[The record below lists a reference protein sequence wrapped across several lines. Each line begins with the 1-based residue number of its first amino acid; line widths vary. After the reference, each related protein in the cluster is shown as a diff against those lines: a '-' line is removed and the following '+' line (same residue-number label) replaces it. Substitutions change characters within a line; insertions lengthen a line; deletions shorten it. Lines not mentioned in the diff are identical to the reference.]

1 MTNPNTARST
11 GKDKS
16 TPIGIVSNSLDE
28 DAVTDEVSADQGAEE
43 TSPDAA
49 EQSEE

>member
-28 DAVTDEVSADQGAEE
+28 DSVTDEAPDDQSAEE
-43 TSPDAA
+43 TSSDASD
-49 EQSEE
+49 ESEN

>member
-1 MTNPNTARST
+1 MTNPNTVKST

-28 DAVTDEVSADQGAEE
+28 SSDSAEAPEDQSADE
-43 TSPDAA
+43 TSPDASD
-49 EQSEE
+49 ESEN

>member
-1 MTNPNTARST
+1 MANPNTVKST

-28 DAVTDEVSADQGAEE
+28 EPGATEAPDDQSADE
-43 TSPDAA
+43 TSPDASD
-49 EQSEE
+49 ESEN

>member
-1 MTNPNTARST
+1 MTNPIIIKST

-28 DAVTDEVSADQGAEE
+28 DSDTAETPDQSADE
-43 TSPDAA
+43 TSPDASD
-49 EQSEE
+49 ESEG